1 MKEGYRFY
9 KQIEEGISWMVEK
22 NEQVHDGG
30 QSLAYYWNRCSGC
43 QLQGERIEVG
53 WKGNLEQY
61 HRGLECLN
69 KEFRTDW
76 FF

>member
-1 MKEGYRFY
+1 
-9 KQIEEGISWMVEK
+9 MVEK

-61 HRGLECLN
+61 HRGLECLD
-69 KEFRTDW
+69 KEFRTG
-76 FF
+76 